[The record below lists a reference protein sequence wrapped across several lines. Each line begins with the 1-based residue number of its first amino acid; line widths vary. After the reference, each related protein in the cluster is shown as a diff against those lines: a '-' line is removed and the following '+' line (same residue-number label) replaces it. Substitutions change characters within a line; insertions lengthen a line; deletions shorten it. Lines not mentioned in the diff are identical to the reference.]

1 MGKHPP
7 MTAAQQAVA
16 VRAMALIPACLRDFY
31 KRFACLRPVAANCD
45 LEGAAMLA
53 VCTAARTY
61 DEERAGL
68 SAYFSVAI
76 KNGCLRE
83 VQKEIRSQSHSHYRI
98 TFEALT
104 QRVKVKNS
112 QVEPSE
118 SKVFPTMMAGLTET
132 ERNWIESWVFDKTSL
147 RAFGRQSGKDPRTAK
162 RLLLSY
168 LDKCRAVL
176 EPGHGLSDQDSE
188 GSAPRPS

>member
-1 MGKHPP
+1 MISV
-7 MTAAQQAVA
+7 TAESPA
-16 VRAMALIPACLRDFY
+16 ALFMSSLDQ
-31 KRFACLRPVAANCD
+31 K
-45 LEGAAMLA
+45 GASASKIFFGTPEWPELA
-53 VCTAARTY
+53 V
-61 DEERAGL
+61 L
-68 SAYFSVAI
+68 MAI